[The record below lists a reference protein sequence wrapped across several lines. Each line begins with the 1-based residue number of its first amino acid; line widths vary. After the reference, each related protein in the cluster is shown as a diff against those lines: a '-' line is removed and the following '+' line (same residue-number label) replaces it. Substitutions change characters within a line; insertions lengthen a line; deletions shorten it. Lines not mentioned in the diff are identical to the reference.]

1 MKIIVKDTVIL
12 EKYTQLKLHTEI
24 RAAPQ
29 FYRLERFWS
38 YLPEMLLKLV
48 TCPKA
53 ELNFTCYCHIEAI
66 FQIQIK

>member
-12 EKYTQLKLHTEI
+12 ERYTQLKLHTGI

-29 FYRLERFWS
+29 FYRLEWFWS
-38 YLPEMLLKLV
+38 YFPETLLKLV
-48 TCPKA
+48 TCPK
-53 ELNFTCYCHIEAI
+53 LNFTCYCHIEAI